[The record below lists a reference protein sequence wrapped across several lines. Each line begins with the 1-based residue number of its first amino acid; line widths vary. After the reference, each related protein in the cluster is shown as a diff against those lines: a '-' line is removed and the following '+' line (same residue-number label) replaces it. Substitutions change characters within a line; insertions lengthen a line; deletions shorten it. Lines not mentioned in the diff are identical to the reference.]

1 MSGDKPK
8 LPIMS
13 LEDEGV
19 MAILKKVRISIA
31 WTSLLGLTVVCFS
44 LLLTSETLA
53 KTFYVSDTELKA
65 NVRTGSGFD
74 RRIIA
79 MLPSGTRVTL
89 ITEEGGWA
97 EIALKDGRRGWIL
110 KRYLSDRPAWRV
122 TAQKLATE
130 NQSLQQQVINLKHD
144 HQTLLQEKTKLE
156 TDLGD
161 KSQKLK
167 GLQKANDNM
176 KTSYNL
182 RWFLGGSGVF
192 LTGWILG
199 FWLGRMRRRRTS
211 DRYRL

>member
-1 MSGDKPK
+1 MLALGRK
-8 LPIMS
+8 LLSI
-13 LEDEGV
+13 
-19 MAILKKVRISIA
+19 KKFWLVGFI
-31 WTSLLGLTVVCFS
+31 
-44 LLLTSETLA
+44 LLLSNLLLSVEIKA

-130 NQSLQQQVINLKHD
+130 NQSLQQQVSNLKHN

-167 GLQKANDNM
+167 ELQKANDNM

-182 RWFLGGSGVF
+182 RWFLGGAGVL

-199 FWLGRMRRRRTS
+199 FWLGRMRRRSTS

>member
-1 MSGDKPK
+1 MSAFGRK
-8 LPIMS
+8 L
-13 LEDEGV
+13 L
-19 MAILKKVRISIA
+19 SIKRFC
-31 WTSLLGLTVVCFS
+31 LLGFI
-44 LLLTSETLA
+44 LLLSNLLLSVEIKA

-65 NVRTGSGFD
+65 NVRTGSDFD

-79 MLPSGTRVTL
+79 MLPSGTQVTL

-97 EIALKDGRRGWIL
+97 EVALKDGRRGWIL
-110 KRYLSDRPAWRV
+110 KRYLSDGPGWRV

-130 NQSLQQQVINLKHD
+130 NQSLQKQVSNLAHN
-144 HQTLLQEKTKLE
+144 HQTVLQEKTTLE

-167 GLQKANDNM
+167 ELRKANDNM

-182 RWFLGGSGVF
+182 RWFLGGAGVL

-199 FWLGRMRRRRTS
+199 FWMGRMRRRRTL

>member
-1 MSGDKPK
+1 MLAFGRK
-8 LPIMS
+8 LLSI
-13 LEDEGV
+13 
-19 MAILKKVRISIA
+19 KKFWLVGFI
-31 WTSLLGLTVVCFS
+31 
-44 LLLTSETLA
+44 LLLSNLLLSVEIKA

-89 ITEEGGWA
+89 ITEEDGWA
-97 EIALKDGRRGWIL
+97 EVALKDGRRGWIL

-130 NQSLQQQVINLKHD
+130 NQSLQQQVSKLKHD
-144 HQTLLQEKTKLE
+144 HQILLQEKTKLE
-156 TDLGD
+156 TGLGD
-161 KSQKLK
+161 KSQRLNE
-167 GLQKANDNM
+167 LQKVNDNM

-182 RWFLGGSGVF
+182 RWFLGGAGVL

-199 FWLGRMRRRRTS
+199 LWLGRMRRRSTS

>member
-1 MSGDKPK
+1 MLAFGRK
-8 LPIMS
+8 LLSI
-13 LEDEGV
+13 
-19 MAILKKVRISIA
+19 KKFWLVGFI
-31 WTSLLGLTVVCFS
+31 
-44 LLLTSETLA
+44 LLLSNLLPSVEIKA

-97 EIALKDGRRGWIL
+97 EIALKDGRRGWII

-122 TAQKLATE
+122 TAEKLATE

-182 RWFLGGSGVF
+182 RWFLGGAGVL

>member
-1 MSGDKPK
+1 MSKFGKK
-8 LPIMS
+8 L
-13 LEDEGV
+13 L
-19 MAILKKVRISIA
+19 SIKRF
-31 WTSLLGLTVVCFS
+31 WLVGFI
-44 LLLTSETLA
+44 LLLSNLLLSVEIKA

-65 NVRTGSGFD
+65 NVRTGSDFD

-79 MLPSGTRVTL
+79 MLPSGVQVTL

-97 EIALKDGRRGWIL
+97 EVALKDGRRGWIL
-110 KRYLSDRPAWRV
+110 KRYLSDRPGWRV

-130 NQSLQQQVINLKHD
+130 NQSLQQQVSNLAHN
-144 HQTLLQEKTKLE
+144 HQTVLQEKTKLE

-167 GLQKANDNM
+167 ELRKANDNM

-182 RWFLGGSGVF
+182 RWFLGGAGVL

-199 FWLGRMRRRRTS
+199 FWMGRMRRHRTS

>member
-1 MSGDKPK
+1 MLAFGRK
-8 LPIMS
+8 LLSIKRFW
-13 LEDEGV
+13 LVG
-19 MAILKKVRISIA
+19 AIL
-31 WTSLLGLTVVCFS
+31 LLS
-44 LLLTSETLA
+44 NLLLSVEIKA

-65 NVRTGSGFD
+65 NVRSGSGFD

-97 EIALKDGRRGWIL
+97 EVALKDGRRGWIL

-122 TAQKLATE
+122 TAQELATE
-130 NQSLQQQVINLKHD
+130 NQSLQQQVSNLKHNN
-144 HQTLLQEKTKLE
+144 QSLLQEKTKLE

-161 KSQKLK
+161 KSHKLK
-167 GLQKANDNM
+167 ELQKANDNM
-176 KTSYNL
+176 KTSHNL
-182 RWFLGGSGVF
+182 RWFLGGGGVL

-199 FWLGRMRRRRTS
+199 FWMGRMRRRRHS

>member
-1 MSGDKPK
+1 MSAFGRK
-8 LPIMS
+8 L
-13 LEDEGV
+13 L
-19 MAILKKVRISIA
+19 SIKRF
-31 WTSLLGLTVVCFS
+31 WLVGFI
-44 LLLTSETLA
+44 LLLSNLLLSVEIKA

-79 MLPSGTRVTL
+79 MLPSGTQVTL

-97 EIALKDGRRGWIL
+97 EVALKDGRRGWIL

-130 NQSLQQQVINLKHD
+130 NQSLQQQVSNLAHN
-144 HQTLLQEKTKLE
+144 HQTVLQEKTKLE

-167 GLQKANDNM
+167 ELRKANDNM

-182 RWFLGGSGVF
+182 RWFFGGAGVL

-199 FWLGRMRRRRTS
+199 FWMGRMRRRRTS